1 MIEVKTIQWPTE
13 NKYND
18 KQWSTNTTQKTIHKI
33 VVIGQQNLCL
43 FWAPVGVKPLINFF
57 KVFY

>member
-43 FWAPVGVKPLINFF
+43 F
-57 KVFY
+57 